1 MLHEK
6 PRSDELL
13 YDRIERAS
21 SSYTRICAG
30 GGASIHAT
38 CVDCHGLGGVLTG
51 RMMAPVSSFRK
62 YQIMSYRRCLCT
74 VSMFS
79 VVAEYAATYRCDG
92 GRCGPCCGL

>member
-38 CVDCHGLGGVLTG
+38 CVDCHGLGGLLTG
-51 RMMAPVSSFRK
+51 RMIAPVSSYRK
-62 YQIMSYRRCLCT
+62 YKFRSYQSFLCT
-74 VSMFS
+74 ARMFS
-79 VVAEYAATYRCDG
+79 VVAEYAAIHRCDG
-92 GRCGPCCGL
+92 GRCGPCCDL